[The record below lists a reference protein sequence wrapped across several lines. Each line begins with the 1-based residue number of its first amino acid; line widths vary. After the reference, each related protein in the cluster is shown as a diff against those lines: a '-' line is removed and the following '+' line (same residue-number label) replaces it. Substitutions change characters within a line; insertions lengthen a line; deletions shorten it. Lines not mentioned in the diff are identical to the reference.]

1 MSFTL
6 KLKPIKEI
14 YNKEDYRTIAC
25 MPHGFY
31 KDLELNKYHNFTL
44 SGTNLDM
51 LEIGVE
57 YDLEIEKAISK
68 YEASY
73 TLVGW
78 NQTGEDNSIKITP
91 EQEIAILRRIAEGNQ
106 PEHIHSAYPNFVQM
120 ILDGKESE
128 IDINNIKNVGKQR
141 FALYVDKIRDSFN
154 FIKYLPIMQKW
165 GVTSQ
170 SDVDGLIKKFEQPER
185 LEEALNNNPYH
196 VFFDLMNY
204 PFAKSDKYVLNHK
217 PEYTKSIERAEFTC
231 LEILRQNE
239 LEGDTKIDGELL
251 EILAEE
257 IAPEIVG
264 LIPQAIEQSERI
276 IRVGDYMANR
286 GTYQAEV
293 NIADNIKNRLKAPNS
308 FEYKEKPDFEKYRNI
323 EGFNCTD
330 EQMQILYDVWDKN
343 VAMLVGGAGCV
354 DCDTEFFT
362 GQGWKRIADYTKG
375 DKVLQYNEN
384 GTAELVYPMQ
394 YIKVP
399 CNYLWHFETPHSI
412 NQTICEE
419 HRILYKW
426 NQNSKIQ
433 ETNVM
438 ALEEKSN
445 SDINW
450 GGKFITQ
457 FYHYGDGMALSD
469 EEIRVMIAIMAEG
482 HFDTKWEGSKTKW
495 CRIRL
500 KKERKINRLKILLNQ
515 ANIGYKE
522 HVDKDGVTIIC
533 FYAPER
539 RKIYGDEWWYVNK
552 RQAQIIYEEVTNWD
566 GTIIKS
572 RVNSKEKPCFR
583 TTEKQSADY
592 IQYIFTINGWQS
604 TIVNCSNAPSHK
616 NDKKSTYLVT
626 TKHNKLSGLC
636 FDKRPSKTKTQI
648 IRVLATDG
656 YKYCFTVPSHMLV
669 LRRKDCIFITGNCG
683 KTSSMKAVVKMLED
697 NHIDYLL
704 LAPTGIAS
712 KRLKESTGRPAS
724 TIHMALACGVP
735 KDFDGIL
742 VIEESSMVSVHL
754 LSLLLTEIGNKC
766 KILFICDPSQ
776 LASISCGNVV
786 QDIIDSGIMPT
797 AKLTKVFRY
806 GTSGLATIATDTR
819 NGKLGPRVNS
829 NFSDYRFIPISAKP
843 IKQILDVYEELL
855 DKYHKNDIMILSP
868 YNKGN
873 AGTVVINNAIQS
885 RFNQNPDT
893 NAIRKIPTGEIMFKV
908 GDKVINTH
916 NEYNMPCCELDEYG
930 EWEYSRKTIQVMNG
944 DIGYI
949 RQIKDRGNGKIEMLV
964 EFDTGM
970 ACINNSLMNNL
981 LLGYAISTHKSQGSE
996 SKAIIVLLAKEHQR
1010 LLTRNL
1016 AYVADS
1022 RARELLIE
1030 IGDIGAIER
1039 GLEKV
1044 ENKSRET
1051 FLKELLLKAG

>member
-6 KLKPIKEI
+6 KLEPIREI
-14 YNKEDYRTIAC
+14 YSKEDYRTIAC

-73 TLVGW
+73 ILIGW

-91 EQEIAILRRIAEGNQ
+91 EQEVAILRRIAEGNQ

-128 IDINNIKNVGKQR
+128 ININNIKNVGKQR

-170 SDVDGLIKKFEQPER
+170 SDVDGLIKKFEQPEQ
-185 LEEALNNNPYH
+185 LEESLDNNPYH

-217 PEYTKSIERAEFTC
+217 PEYTKSIERAEFAC

-239 LEGDTKIDGELL
+239 LEGDTKIDNELL

-257 IAPEIVG
+257 LAPEVVD
-264 LIPQAIEQSERI
+264 LIPQAIKQSERI
-276 IRVGDYMANR
+276 IRIGDYMANR

-293 NIADNIKNRLKAPNS
+293 NIANNIKERLEHENS
-308 FEYKEKPDFEKYRNI
+308 LGIDFNQFVFVDGFE
-323 EGFNCTD
+323 CTD
-330 EQMQILYDVWDKN
+330 EQKQILDFANRYKIC
-343 VAMLVGGAGCV
+343 MLRGNSG
-354 DCDTEFFT
+354 T
-362 GQGWKRIADYTKG
+362 G
-375 DKVLQYNEN
+375 
-384 GTAELVYPMQ
+384 
-394 YIKVP
+394 
-399 CNYLWHFETPHSI
+399 
-412 NQTICEE
+412 
-419 HRILYKW
+419 
-426 NQNSKIQ
+426 
-433 ETNVM
+433 
-438 ALEEKSN
+438 KS
-445 SDINW
+445 
-450 GGKFITQ
+450 
-457 FYHYGDGMALSD
+457 
-469 EEIRVMIAIMAEG
+469 
-482 HFDTKWEGSKTKW
+482 
-495 CRIRL
+495 
-500 KKERKINRLKILLNQ
+500 
-515 ANIGYKE
+515 
-522 HVDKDGVTIIC
+522 
-533 FYAPER
+533 
-539 RKIYGDEWWYVNK
+539 
-552 RQAQIIYEEVTNWD
+552 
-566 GTIIKS
+566 
-572 RVNSKEKPCFR
+572 
-583 TTEKQSADY
+583 
-592 IQYIFTINGWQS
+592 
-604 TIVNCSNAPSHK
+604 
-616 NDKKSTYLVT
+616 
-626 TKHNKLSGLC
+626 
-636 FDKRPSKTKTQI
+636 
-648 IRVLATDG
+648 
-656 YKYCFTVPSHMLV
+656 
-669 LRRKDCIFITGNCG
+669 
-683 KTSSMKAVVKMLED
+683 SSMKALVLMLEHY
-697 NHIDYLL
+697 NLSYVL
-704 LAPTGIAS
+704 LAPTGKAS
-712 KRLKESTGRPAS
+712 QRLRETTGRDAS
-724 TIHMALACGVP
+724 TIHMYLACEHGSSP
-735 KDFDGIL
+735 DFVLID
-742 VIEESSMVSVHL
+742 ESSMVGVGL
-754 LSLLLTEIGNKC
+754 LSLLFSVLDKNTRI
-766 KILFICDPSQ
+766 IFICDEAQ

-797 AKLTKVFRY
+797 ARLTKVFRY

-819 NGKLGPRVNS
+819 NGELGSRVNS
-829 NFSDYRFIPISAKP
+829 NFSDYRFIPISSKP
-843 IKQILDVYEELL
+843 IRQILDVYEELL

-873 AGTVVINNAIQS
+873 SGTVAINNAIQS

-893 NAIRKIPTGEIMFKV
+893 NAIRKIPTGEVMFKV

-916 NEYNMPCCELDEYG
+916 NEYNMPCCELNEYG
-930 EWEYSRKTIQVMNG
+930 EWDYSRNMIPVMNG
-944 DIGYI
+944 DIGYV
-949 RQIKDRGNGKIEMLV
+949 RQIKDKDNNKIEMLV

-981 LLGYAISTHKSQGSE
+981 LLGYAISIHKSQGSE

-1030 IGDIGAIER
+1030 IGDINAIER

-1051 FLKELLLKAG
+1051 FLKELLLKEE

>member
-6 KLKPIKEI
+6 KLEPIREV
-14 YNKEDYRTIAC
+14 YSKEDYRTIAC

-73 TLVGW
+73 ILIGW

-91 EQEIAILRRIAEGNQ
+91 EQEVAILRRIAEGNQ

-141 FALYVDKIRDSFN
+141 FALYIDKIRDSFN

-185 LEEALNNNPYH
+185 LEEALDNNPYH

-204 PFAKSDKYVLNHK
+204 PFVKSDKYVLNHK
-217 PEYTKSIERAEFTC
+217 PEYTKSIERAEFAC

-239 LEGDTKIDGELL
+239 LEGDTKIDNELL

-257 IAPEIVG
+257 LAPEVVD

-276 IRVGDYMANR
+276 IRVDDYMANR

-293 NIADNIKNRLKAPNS
+293 NIASNIKERLSEPN
-308 FEYKEKPDFEKYRNI
+308 FFDGEVPDFEPYRSI
-323 EGFNCTD
+323 DGVTCTD
-330 EQMQILYDVWDKN
+330 EQMRTLKNIWNKN
-343 VAMLVGGAGCV
+343 VSMLSGGAGCV
-354 DCDTEFFT
+354 DCDTEFFN
-362 GQGWKRIADYTKG
+362 GHGWKRIADYTEG
-375 DKVLQYNEN
+375 EDVLQYNEN
-384 GTAELVYPMQ
+384 GTAELVRPLA
-394 YIKVP
+394 YIKEP
-399 CNYLWHFETPHSI
+399 CGYLWHFETPRNI
-412 NQTICEE
+412 NQTVCEN
-419 HRILYKW
+419 HRILYKQ
-426 NQNSKIQ
+426 NQKSKIQ
-433 ETNVM
+433 ETDILN
-438 ALEEKSN
+438 LKEKSDSN
-445 SDINW
+445 IHWN
-450 GGKFITQ
+450 GKFITQ
-457 FYHYGDGMALSD
+457 FYRYGDGITLTDA
-469 EEIRVMIAIMAEG
+469 EIRVMIAVMAEG
-482 HFDTKWEGSKTKW
+482 HFDTKWKGSKTKW

-500 KKERKINRLKILLNQ
+500 KKERKITRLRYLLNQ
-515 ANIGYKE
+515 ANIEYKE
-522 HVDKDGVTIIC
+522 QIDKFGVTIIR

-539 RKIYGDEWWYVNK
+539 RKIYGDEWWNVNK
-552 RQAQIIYEEVTNWD
+552 HQARIIYEEVTKWD

-572 RVNSKEKPCFR
+572 RINKKEKPCFR

-604 TIVNCSNAPSHK
+604 TISSNKNAPSRK
-616 NDKKSTYLVT
+616 ENSKIVYRVST
-626 TKHNKLSGLC
+626 KLNPLSSLC
-636 FDKRPSKTKTQI
+636 FDTRKRVKKTQFV
-648 IRVLATDG
+648 RTRTKDN

-683 KTSSMKAVVKMLED
+683 KTSGAKAVIKMLE
-697 NHIDYLL
+697 NNNIDCLL
-704 LAPTGIAS
+704 LAPTGIAV
-712 KRLKESTGRPAS
+712 KKLKESTGRVAS
-724 TIHMALACGVP
+724 TVHMFLASGGN
-735 KDFDGIL
+735 KDFNGV
-742 VIEESSMVSVHL
+742 VIIDEASLCGVHL
-754 LSLLLTEIGNKC
+754 LSTLFNSVGSKS
-766 KILFICDPSQ
+766 KFLFICDEAQ

-786 QDIIDSGIMPT
+786 QDIIDSGVMPT
-797 AKLTKVFRY
+797 ARLTKVFRY

-819 NGKLGPRVNS
+819 NGELGPRVNS
-829 NFSDYRFIPISAKP
+829 NFSDYRFIPISSKP
-843 IKQILDVYEELL
+843 IRQILDVYEELL

-873 AGTVVINNAIQS
+873 AGTVAINNAIQS

-893 NAIRKIPTGEIMFKV
+893 NAIRKILTGEIMFKV

-916 NEYNMPCCELDEYG
+916 NEYNMPCCELNEYG
-930 EWEYSRKTIQVMNG
+930 EWDYSRNTIPVMNG
-944 DIGYI
+944 DIGYV
-949 RQIKDRGNGKIEMLV
+949 RQIKDKGNNKIEMLV

-970 ACINNSLMNNL
+970 ARIYGPYMNNL
-981 LLGYAISTHKSQGSE
+981 LLGYAISIHKSQGSE
-996 SKAIIVLLAKEHQR
+996 AKAVIVITSPMHKRMLSSNLL
-1010 LLTRNL
+1010 
-1016 AYVADS
+1016 YVADS
-1022 RARELLIE
+1022 RAKEQLIE
-1030 IGDIGAIER
+1030 IGDIETIKE
-1039 GLEKV
+1039 GLKRH
-1044 ENKSRET
+1044 ENKERDT
-1051 FLKELLLKAG
+1051 WLKELLLNR